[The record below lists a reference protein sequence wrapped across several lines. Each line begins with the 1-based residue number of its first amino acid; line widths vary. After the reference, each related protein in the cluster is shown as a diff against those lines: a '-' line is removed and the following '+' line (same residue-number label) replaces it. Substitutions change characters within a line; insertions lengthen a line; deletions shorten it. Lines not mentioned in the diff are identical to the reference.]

1 MNPLLKMEVRR
12 QISVFKVLC
21 SDDTLLWIL
30 QSTPFY
36 NFKYYFYNI
45 VKSIYNVIYI
55 LRPLNYFDSNGDKTF

>member
-12 QISVFKVLC
+12 QISVFKILC

-30 QSTPFY
+30 QSMPFY